1 MKKLLSIFMIF
12 VLVGVLFAAC
22 AKDDPVEEATKV
34 EEPEKETEME
44 AEKEPEMEDEK
55 EPEME
60 PEEVMKV
67 DKIKITSGL
76 WSRPEEQQFI
86 REEVLPLFVE
96 ETGIEVELE
105 VLAGADIEKLLTAQR
120 DSGTWESDIIMT
132 HSGDMPKYIENDFAL
147 PIDELVGGLDVT
159 ILDAFNESTQ
169 MNGSTYYIPISADVY
184 LLIANN
190 KALPYLAEGVDVDT
204 ITWEQY
210 KEWALAIAETEGPKV
225 TFPAQPIK
233 SIQYQLGG
241 ISLSYGG
248 GFPEINSDGMKA
260 AWDLVGELMAAGA
273 IVETSFNYGDPIELM
288 KSEEAWL
295 TFYHMV
301 PVGDIYSS
309 APARYTIAAAP
320 AGPNGNGTIAGA
332 WGVGITT
339 GTEKVEAAQSFI
351 KFLTNPDILYKIAA
365 GTGGFIPPVEEV
377 IAKLGNEP
385 KDLIM
390 KKGLDTLNNGVP
402 SGVPG
407 SLYTDFGAVKSVFD
421 TVYKYMWDNGGTYT
435 DEYLDEQQAAL
446 EALLK

>member
-1 MKKLLSIFMIF
+1 MKKLLSMLLIL
-12 VLVGVLFAAC
+12 VLVGAMFTAC
-22 AKDDPVEEATKV
+22 AQEEAE
-34 EEPEKETEME
+34 EEPMATEEEMVEPAKETEKPATE
-44 AEKEPEMEDEK
+44 PVAEPE
-55 EPEME
+55 PE
-60 PEEVMKV
+60 MKV

-76 WSRPEEQQFI
+76 WSRPEEQQYI
-86 REEVLPLFVE
+86 REEILPGFTDA
-96 ETGIEVELE
+96 TGIEVELE

-120 DSGTWESDIIMT
+120 DSGQWDSDIIMT
-132 HSGDMPKYIENDFAL
+132 HSGDMPKYIENDFARPMDDL
-147 PIDELVGGLDVT
+147 ISGLGITV
-159 ILDAFNESTQ
+159 LGAFNESTK

-190 KALPYLAEGVDVDT
+190 KALPYLPAGADVEA

-210 KEWALAIAETEGPKV
+210 KDWALAIAEVEGPKV

-295 TFYHMV
+295 SFYHMV
-301 PVGDIYSS
+301 PVGDIYGS
-309 APARYTIAAAP
+309 APAKYTVAAAP
-320 AGPNGNGTIAGA
+320 SGPVGNGTIAGA
-332 WGVGITT
+332 WGIGITS
-339 GTEKVEAAQSFI
+339 GTEKVEAAEEFI
-351 KFLTNPDILYKIAA
+351 RFLTNPDILYKIAA

-377 IAKLGNEP
+377 IAELGNEP

-390 KKGLDTLNNGVP
+390 KKGLDTLNNGIP

-421 TVYKYMWDNGGTYT
+421 TVYKSMWDNGGTYT
-435 DEYLDEQQAAL
+435 DAFLDEQQAAL
-446 EALLK
+446 EALHK

>member
-1 MKKLLSIFMIF
+1 MKKLLSA
-12 VLVGVLFAAC
+12 VLILVMVGAMFTAC
-22 AKDDPVEEATKV
+22 AQEEPMMDDPTVAEEATTKAA
-34 EEPEKETEME
+34 PAKEDPTTEAATE
-44 AEKEPEMEDEK
+44 APM
-55 EPEME
+55 M
-60 PEEVMKV
+60 V

-76 WSRPEEQQFI
+76 WSRPEEQQYI
-86 REEVLPLFVE
+86 REEILPGFTDA
-96 ETGIEVELE
+96 TGIEVELE
-105 VLAGADIEKLLTAQR
+105 VLAGADIEKLLTSQR
-120 DSGTWESDIIMT
+120 DSGKWDSDIIMT
-132 HSGDMPKYIENDFAL
+132 HSGDMPKYIENDFARPMDDL
-147 PIDELVGGLDVT
+147 IGGLGITV
-159 ILDAFNESTQ
+159 LGAFNESTK

-190 KALPYLAEGVDVDT
+190 KALPYLPAGVEVEA

-210 KEWALAIAETEGPKV
+210 KEWALAIAEVEGPKV

-295 TFYHMV
+295 SFYHMV
-301 PVGDIYSS
+301 PVGDIYGS
-309 APARYTIAAAP
+309 APAKYTVAAAP
-320 AGPNGNGTIAGA
+320 AGPVGNGTIAGA
-332 WGVGITT
+332 WGIGITS
-339 GTEKVEAAQSFI
+339 GTEKVEAAEEFI
-351 KFLTNPDILYKIAA
+351 RFLTDPDILYKIAA

-377 IAKLGNEP
+377 IAELGNEP

-390 KKGLDTLNNGVP
+390 KKGLDTLNNGIP

-421 TVYKYMWDNGGTYT
+421 TVYKSMWDNNGTYT
-435 DEYLDEQQAAL
+435 DAFLDEQQAAL

>member
-1 MKKLLSIFMIF
+1 MKKLLSMLLIL
-12 VLVGVLFAAC
+12 VLVGAMFTAC
-22 AKDDPVEEATKV
+22 AKEEAME
-34 EEPEKETEME
+34 EEPTVEKEAPAKEEPAEE
-44 AEKEPEMEDEK
+44 APAKEEPAK
-55 EPEME
+55 EE
-60 PEEVMKV
+60 PAKEEAMKV

-76 WSRPEEQQFI
+76 WSRPEEQQYI
-86 REEVLPLFVE
+86 REEILPGFTDA
-96 ETGIEVELE
+96 TGIEVELE
-105 VLAGADIEKLLTAQR
+105 VLAGADIEKLLTSQR
-120 DSGTWESDIIMT
+120 DSGKWDSDIIMT
-132 HSGDMPKYIENDFAL
+132 HSGDMPKYIENEFARPMDDL
-147 PIDELVGGLDVT
+147 ISGLGITV
-159 ILDAFNESTQ
+159 LGAFNESTK

-190 KALPYLAEGVDVDT
+190 KALPYLPAGADVEA

-210 KEWALAIAETEGPKV
+210 KEWALAIAEVEGPKV

-295 TFYHMV
+295 SFYHMV
-301 PVGDIYSS
+301 PVGDIYGS
-309 APARYTIAAAP
+309 APAKYTVAAAP
-320 AGPNGNGTIAGA
+320 MGPVGNGTIAGA
-332 WGVGITT
+332 WGIGITT
-339 GTEKVEAAQSFI
+339 GTEKGEAAEAFI
-351 KFLTNPDILYKIAA
+351 SYLTNPDVLYKIAA

-377 IAKLGNEP
+377 IAELGNEP

-390 KKGLDTLNNGVP
+390 KKGLDTLNNGIP

-421 TVYKYMWDNGGTYT
+421 TVYKSMWENGGTYT
-435 DEYLDEQQAAL
+435 DAYLDEQQAAL